1 LNSKN
6 SKIADLNDKRHT
18 SFLIGY
24 ILALALIF
32 VTLEWTQKTV
42 SYKQINKG
50 GVSLD
55 EGDVIPYSFQNL
67 PPPPP
72 QPTIV
77 RDILNLVETDVNTEE
92 EEIKET
98 EVTEETAPDIREYD
112 KGATYG
118 DGEYVNEEIPWAEMQ
133 IPPRFPGGDAA
144 LLEWVRKNI
153 IYSIAARE
161 RGDKGRII
169 ISFVIDK
176 TGQVINGRIEKGVSP
191 ELDAEALRIIS
202 IMPNW
207 EPGIQNNQKV
217 KVRFMMPI
225 TFKLTKK

>member
-1 LNSKN
+1 LNSKKT
-6 SKIADLNDKRHT
+6 KIADLTNKRHT

-24 ILALALIF
+24 LLALALIF
-32 VTLEWTQKTV
+32 VSLEWTQKTV

-50 GVSLD
+50 GVSID

-72 QPTIV
+72 PPTIV

-92 EEIKET
+92 AEIKET

-118 DGEYVNEEIPWAEMQ
+118 DGEYVDEEIPWVGIQ
-133 IPPRFPGGDAA
+133 FPPKFPGGEAA
-144 LLEWVRKNI
+144 LLAWVKKNI
-153 IYSIAARE
+153 IYPIVARE
-161 RGDKGRII
+161 RGDKGRIV

-207 EPGIQNNQKV
+207 EPGMQNNLKV

-225 TFKLTKK
+225 TFKLTNK